1 MMVINKIEI
10 EVEINK
16 QVEFRKFPQFEKILN
31 IASNL
36 AIKTSGVVKNKKYS
50 ISLLLCDET
59 EILRLNNEFRCKN
72 YVTNVLSFEDG
83 DILEGILYLGDIA
96 MCIPKIKEEADIEK
110 KTFKTHFVHLFIH
123 GVLHLLGFDHETQ
136 QEQVEMEGLED
147 KILEELTK
155 ELQ

>member
-1 MMVINKIEI
+1 
-10 EVEINK
+10 
-16 QVEFRKFPQFEKILN
+16 
-31 IASNL
+31 
-36 AIKTSGVVKNKKYS
+36 
-50 ISLLLCDET
+50 
-59 EILRLNNEFRCKN
+59 
-72 YVTNVLSFEDG
+72 
-83 DILEGILYLGDIA
+83 